1 MRNPISKKIITKSID
16 ELAEEGNEFFQNAVV
31 EYNEASEERK
41 QSMEEWLCSVIDDST
56 IADIGIR
63 VRSHYRE

>member
-1 MRNPISKKIITKSID
+1 MNFKEIFGVMN

-63 VRSHYRE
+63 TALILMQYEE